1 MNYKDIK
8 NQNFVS
14 ILGNTAKTK
23 PFGNGFVGFGLA
35 INLGSKDKPKK
46 PLWKNC
52 VTFDKNIA
60 EEFISK
66 ASNSPKDSI
75 LVRIEGRMSQNEV
88 GDKVYEQIIVEK
100 IEFYNKLDGG
110 QIELDSTY
118 EISKDKPKE
127 KANTTA
133 KSQSTQKEVINETT
147 AEVDDLPF

>member
-1 MNYKDIK
+1 MKYNEVK

-14 ILGNTAKTK
+14 ILGNTARTK

-35 INLGSKDKPKK
+35 INLGSKDNPKK

-52 VTFDKNIA
+52 VTFSNTIA
-60 EEFISK
+60 EHFISK
-66 ASNSPKDSI
+66 ANNSPKDSI

-110 QIELDSTY
+110 EIELDSAY

-127 KANTTA
+127 MA
-133 KSQSTQKEVINETT
+133 KSQSAQTEVKNETT
-147 AEVDDLPF
+147 AEDEDLPF